1 MTMDTKTIIGIAV
14 VLLALYLAFKLVKA
28 LLPFIF
34 IGAVAYFG
42 WRWYRQR

>member
-1 MTMDTKTIIGIAV
+1 MDSKTIIGIV
-14 VLLALYLAFKLVKA
+14 VLVLALYLAFRVVKA

-34 IGAVAYFG
+34 IAAVVYFG